1 MQKFFYKTSS
11 ACIQCKNTVDNNI
24 VVWIWRSRWR
34 FPLDVQVCRYL
45 CLHFGLRFHIRAA
58 QLGGRH
64 WKNEMKNNNTCWQSI
79 NLEKSVGDM
88 LALKL
93 SPSMWSV
100 WSGDWSNYQ
109 VLTSVHNSHRFGS
122 SLRIHLSRLLY
133 PKRGQSVKRHKRHA
147 SFKTVILKFTSLEEN
162 CLCKTWSLLLSSEKN

>member
-1 MQKFFYKTSS
+1 MCKSAAICASTSASVSTFGRLSWAVAIEKTKWKITTL
-11 ACIQCKNTVDNNI
+11 ADN
-24 VVWIWRSRWR
+24 
-34 FPLDVQVCRYL
+34 
-45 CLHFGLRFHIRAA
+45 
-58 QLGGRH
+58 
-64 WKNEMKNNNTCWQSI
+64 QSI

-147 SFKTVILKFTSLEEN
+147 SFKTMISKFTSLEEN
-162 CLCKTWSLLLSSEKN
+162 CLCKTWSLLLPSERKKLK

>member
-1 MQKFFYKTSS
+1 MCKSAAICASTSASVSTFGRLSWAVAIEKTKWKITTL
-11 ACIQCKNTVDNNI
+11 ADN
-24 VVWIWRSRWR
+24 
-34 FPLDVQVCRYL
+34 
-45 CLHFGLRFHIRAA
+45 
-58 QLGGRH
+58 
-64 WKNEMKNNNTCWQSI
+64 QSI

-88 LALKL
+88 LALEL

-147 SFKTVILKFTSLEEN
+147 SFKTMISKFTSLEEIVSAKPGPYYSPQKKIKVTIQEFP
-162 CLCKTWSLLLSSEKN
+162 L